1 MATIRE
7 LADYYVDRLIVQFR
21 TQQKARDTIAILVKQ
36 PLADELPASLNAAF
50 NIDTAVGS
58 QLDTL
63 AKYVGVPRNIGA
75 LIAAGYFG
83 LWSYGNVPTPAN
95 YQGTWDP
102 ATNTP
107 AIPAASGG
115 NAGWWYVASATGTST
130 APTARNWIVGDI
142 ILSDGVAWGSN
153 SVTTNSNGFTTYAD
167 LSSNAN
173 GIFYSY
179 DTAGRS
185 VTALTDES
193 FRTILKLQII
203 LNSNDGTLAS
213 IMDLLQIFF
222 PGQIALVDNTT
233 MSMDYYVNSTVP
245 LTQAL
250 LLGYLPK
257 PMGVGITVTIVS
269 PVPGGTGSLLTEAGA
284 TITTEDGFTITTEP
298 T

>member
-21 TQQKARDTIAILVKQ
+21 TQQKARDTIAIVVKQ

-50 NIDTAVGS
+50 DIDTAVGN
-58 QLDTL
+58 QLDTI
-63 AKYVGVPRNIGA
+63 AKYIGVPRNIGA

-83 LWSYGNVPTPAN
+83 LWSYGNALTPTN

-102 ATNTP
+102 ATDSP
-107 AIPAASGG
+107 ALPAASGG
-115 NAGWWYVASATGTST
+115 NTGHWYVASATGTSAT
-130 APTARNWIVGDI
+130 PIAASWIVGNI
-142 ILSDGVAWGSN
+142 IVSDGAAWSL
-153 SVTTNSNGFTTYAD
+153 STEQNSNGFTTYAD
-167 LSSNAN
+167 LASNAN

-179 DTAGRS
+179 ATAGRS
-185 VTALTDES
+185 VTDLTDES

-213 IMDLLQIFF
+213 IMDLLQLFF
-222 PGQIALVDNTT
+222 PGEVALVDNTD
-233 MSMDYYVNSTVP
+233 MSMDYYVNSSVP

-250 LLGYLPK
+250 LLDYLPK

-269 PVPGGTGSLLTEAGA
+269 PVPGGSGALLTEAGA
-284 TITTEDGFTITTEP
+284 TLTTEDGFTITTEP
-298 T
+298 P